1 MKLVSQINEGLH
13 KGREGEDEGGMVP
26 SLFKVSL
33 KGWRVMGG
41 CVVKC

>member
-26 SLFKVSL
+26 SSFKVSL
-33 KGWRVMGG
+33 KGWEGAL
-41 CVVKC
+41 